1 MYERYYGLRERPFSL
16 LPNPDFLYFSR
27 QHYIAYGLLEYGLMQ
42 QAGFVVITGDIGT
55 GKTTLVRYL
64 MGHLTPDVDVG
75 FITNTHPEFG
85 GLLPWVADAF
95 GIENAGNTPVE
106 QYRAFTR
113 FLQQNARRGRRAL
126 LIVDEGQNLDA
137 KGLEELRTLS
147 NINGGQQ
154 LLQIMLIGQPELREI
169 LRRPQ
174 LEQCAQRVTVDYHL
188 QPLTLEESRTY
199 ITHRLQI
206 AGGGERK
213 IFDDAALDFVHAYSR
228 GVPRLI
234 NVICD
239 AAMVYGFASE
249 KPKIDAQLIEEVV
262 RDRLKG
268 GILPVASDERVAA
281 Q

>member
-1 MYERYYGLRERPFSL
+1 MFERYYGLRERPFSL

-64 MGHLTPDVDVG
+64 LGHLTPDVDVG

-85 GLLPWVADAF
+85 GLLQWVADAF
-95 GIENAGNTPVE
+95 GIEDAGTTPVA
-106 QYRAFTR
+106 QYRAFIR
-113 FLQQNARRGRRAL
+113 FLQQKAKQGRRAL
-126 LIVDEGQNLDA
+126 LIVDEGQNLDT

-154 LLQIMLIGQPELREI
+154 LLQIMLIGQPELRHI
-169 LRRPQ
+169 LRRPE
-174 LEQCAQRVTVDYHL
+174 LEQFAQRVTVDYHL
-188 QPLTLEESRTY
+188 QPLTREETRSY
-199 ITHRLQI
+199 IQHRLTV
-206 AGGGERK
+206 AGANRSVFE
-213 IFDDAALDFVHAYSR
+213 DNALDYIHAYSR

-234 NVICD
+234 NMICD
-239 AAMVYGFASE
+239 AALVYGYASQ
-249 KPKIDAQLIEEVV
+249 KPHIDAPLIEEVV

-268 GILPVASDERVAA
+268 GILPVSTDERALA
-281 Q
+281 P

>member
-1 MYERYYGLRERPFSL
+1 MYERYYGLRARPFSL

-64 MGHLTPDVDVG
+64 LGHLTPDVDVG

-85 GLLPWVADAF
+85 GLLQWVADAF
-95 GIENAGNTPVE
+95 GIENAGTTPVE
-106 QYRAFTR
+106 QYRAFIR
-113 FLQQNARRGRRAL
+113 FLQQKAKQGRRAL
-126 LIVDEGQNLDA
+126 LIVDEGQNLDT

-154 LLQIMLIGQPELREI
+154 LLQIMLIGQPELRHI
-169 LRRPQ
+169 LRRPE
-174 LEQCAQRVTVDYHL
+174 LEQFAQRVTVDYHL
-188 QPLTLEESRTY
+188 QPLTREETRSY
-199 ITHRLQI
+199 IQHRLTV
-206 AGGGERK
+206 AGANRQV
-213 IFDDAALDFVHAYSR
+213 FDDNALDFIHAYSR

-234 NVICD
+234 NMICD
-239 AAMVYGFASE
+239 AALVYGYASQ
-249 KPKIDAQLIEEVV
+249 KPHIDAPLIEEVV

-268 GILPVASDERVAA
+268 GILPVSTDERALA
-281 Q
+281 S

>member
-1 MYERYYGLRERPFSL
+1 MYERYYGLRARPFSL

-64 MGHLTPDVDVG
+64 LGHLTPDVDVG

-85 GLLPWVADAF
+85 GLLQWVADAF
-95 GIENAGNTPVE
+95 GIEDAGTTPVA
-106 QYRAFTR
+106 QYRAFIR
-113 FLQQNARRGRRAL
+113 FLQQKAKQGRRAL
-126 LIVDEGQNLDA
+126 LIVDEGQNLDT

-154 LLQIMLIGQPELREI
+154 LLQIMLIGQPELRHI
-169 LRRPQ
+169 LRRPE
-174 LEQCAQRVTVDYHL
+174 LEQFAQRVTVDYHL
-188 QPLTLEESRTY
+188 QPLTREETRSY
-199 ITHRLQI
+199 IQHRLTV
-206 AGGGERK
+206 AGANRQV
-213 IFDDAALDFVHAYSR
+213 FDDNALDFIHAYSR

-234 NVICD
+234 NMICD
-239 AAMVYGFASE
+239 AALVYGYASQ
-249 KPKIDAQLIEEVV
+249 KPHIDAPLIEEVV

-268 GILPVASDERVAA
+268 GILPVSTDERALA
-281 Q
+281 S